1 MLTKKTPETIKGNL
15 TIKAQGVEN
24 NLLLTYHNRSP
35 DEYEAFVQNPE
46 NLKVPDGVTSDAK
59 GIAHINAGLILF
71 LVKSFDDGTEKDF
84 PLTRDGLLELEK
96 FWPGTL
102 LGIVRGYHHS
112 RAADVEKN

>member
-1 MLTKKTPETIKGNL
+1 MLTKKTPETIKSSL

-24 NLLLTYHNRSP
+24 NLLLTYYNRSP

-46 NLKVPDGVTSDAK
+46 NLKVPEGVTDAK
-59 GIAHINAGLILF
+59 GIAHINASMILF

-102 LGIVRGYHHS
+102 LGIVRGYHQS
-112 RAADVEKN
+112 RAAEVEKN